1 MKTFGRVLTAMITSF
16 NNDGS
21 LNIENSVAI
30 AHHLLD
36 NGSDGL
42 VVCGTTGENPTM
54 SKEDKLALFT
64 AIAKEC
70 GHKGTII
77 ANVGTNDT
85 KSSVNFVKEVSNID
99 GIDGLLNQIHRY
111 HIRC

>member
-30 AHHLLD
+30 ANHLLD

-42 VVCGTTGENPTM
+42 VVCGTTGENPSM

-70 GHKGTII
+70 GHTVTQITPSL
-77 ANVGTNDT
+77 VPFET
-85 KSSVNFVKEVSNID
+85 KEVKYC
-99 GIDGLLNQIHRY
+99 GISVEGVIG
-111 HIRC
+111 

>member
-1 MKTFGRVLTAMITSF
+1 
-16 NNDGS
+16 
-21 LNIENSVAI
+21 
-30 AHHLLD
+30 
-36 NGSDGL
+36 
-42 VVCGTTGENPTM
+42 M

-99 GIDGLLNQIHRY
+99 GIDGLLVVVPYYNKPNQQGQY
-111 HIRC
+111 FTF